1 MFRNNYRKPGFQSRE
16 KDTNFI
22 FGLRPVI
29 EAIEAGKDVDKIL
42 IKKGLSG
49 ELINELYAAIRER
62 QVNYQLVPEEKLNG
76 ITRKNHQGV
85 VAFISPVPLQKIED
99 IVPGLYE
106 QGVTPFIVAL
116 DGVTDVRNLGS
127 IARTAECAGVNA
139 ILLPEKGSAQL
150 NADAMKTSSGA
161 LNYLPVC
168 RTAAL
173 KKSLQFLRDSGIK
186 LVAATEKAEQLYHKS
201 DYTSPV
207 CIVMGSEDTGI
218 DPEIL
223 RICDDLVRLPVHG
236 KISSLN
242 VSNAAAVFFYEV
254 VRQREEKSGKE

>member
-1 MFRNNYRKPGFQSRE
+1 MFKNNYRKPGFQPRE
-16 KDTNFI
+16 KENNFI

-29 EAIEAGKDVDKIL
+29 EAIEAGKDIDKIL

-49 ELINELYAAIRER
+49 ELINELYAVIREHHS
-62 QVNYQLVPEEKLNG
+62 NYQLVPEEKLNS

-99 IVPGLYE
+99 IIPSLYE
-106 QGVTPFIVAL
+106 QGINPFIVAL
-116 DGVTDVRNLGS
+116 DGITDVRNLGS
-127 IARTAECAGVNA
+127 IARTCECAGVNA

-161 LNYLPVC
+161 LNHLPVC
-168 RTAAL
+168 RTAL
-173 KKSLQFLRDSGIK
+173 FKKSLQLLKDSGIK
-186 LVAATEKAEQLYHKS
+186 LVAATEKAETLYHKT
-201 DYTSPV
+201 DYSGPV

-218 DPEIL
+218 EPEIL
-223 RICDDLVRLPVHG
+223 RVCDDLVKLPVFG

-242 VSNAAAVFFYEV
+242 VSNAAAVFMYEV
-254 VRQREEKSGKE
+254 VRQRGEL

>member
-1 MFRNNYRKPGFQSRE
+1 MFKKNNYRSPGFQKKE
-16 KDTNFI
+16 KENFI

-29 EAIEAGKDVDKIL
+29 EAIEAGKDIDKIL

-49 ELINELYAAIRER
+49 ELINELYSVMR
-62 QVNYQLVPEEKLNG
+62 QHQSNYQLVPEEKLNSV
-76 ITRKNHQGV
+76 TRKNHQGV
-85 VAFISPVPLQKIED
+85 VAFISPVALQKIED
-99 IVPGLYE
+99 IIPGLYE
-106 QGVTPFIVAL
+106 QGITPFIVAL

-127 IARTAECAGVNA
+127 VARTAECAGVHA

-168 RTAAL
+168 RTANF
-173 KKSLQFLRDSGIK
+173 KKSLQLLRDSGIK
-186 LVAATEKAEQLYHKS
+186 LVAATEKAEKVYHKT
-201 DYTSPV
+201 DYSSPV

-223 RICDDLVRLPVHG
+223 RVCDELVKLPIMG

-242 VSNAAAVFFYEV
+242 VSNAAAVFLYEV
-254 VRQREEKSGKE
+254 VRQRSGE

>member
-1 MFRNNYRKPGFQSRE
+1 MFKNNYRKPGFQPRE
-16 KDTNFI
+16 KDSFI

-29 EAIEAGKDVDKIL
+29 EAIEAGKDIDKIL

-49 ELINELYAAIRER
+49 ELINELYASIKQY
-62 QVNYQLVPEEKLNG
+62 QVNYQMVPEEKLNS

-85 VAFISPVPLQKIED
+85 VAFISPVPIQKIED
-99 IVPGLYE
+99 IIPTLYE
-106 QGVTPFIVAL
+106 QGINPFIIAL

-139 ILLPEKGSAQL
+139 LLVPEKGSAQL

-161 LNYLPVC
+161 LNHLPVC
-168 RTAAL
+168 RTALL
-173 KKSLQFLRDSGIK
+173 KKSLQFLQESGIK
-186 LVAATEKAEQLYHKS
+186 LVAATEKAEKVYHKT
-201 DYTSPV
+201 DYTTPV
-207 CIVMGSEDTGI
+207 CIIMGSEDTGI

-223 RICDDLVRLPVHG
+223 RICDELVKLPILG

-242 VSNAAAVFFYEV
+242 VSNAAAVFLYEA
-254 VRQREEKSGKE
+254 VRQRGEGV

>member
-1 MFRNNYRKPGFQSRE
+1 MFKNNYRKPGFQPRE
-16 KDTNFI
+16 KDSFI

-29 EAIEAGKDVDKIL
+29 EAIEAGKDVDKVL

-49 ELINELYAAIRER
+49 ELINELYSSIKQH
-62 QVNYQLVPEEKLNG
+62 QVNYQMVPEEKLNS

-99 IVPGLYE
+99 IIPTLYE
-106 QGVTPFIVAL
+106 QGVTPFIIAL

-127 IARTAECAGVNA
+127 IARTAECAGVHA
-139 ILLPEKGSAQL
+139 LLVPEKGSAQL

-161 LNYLPVC
+161 LNHLPVC
-168 RTAAL
+168 RTAL
-173 KKSLQFLRDSGIK
+173 FKKSLQFLQESGIK
-186 LVAATEKAEQLYHKS
+186 LVAATEKAEKVYHMS
-201 DYTSPV
+201 DYTVPV

-218 DPEIL
+218 EPEIL
-223 RICDDLVRLPVHG
+223 RICDELVKLPILG

-242 VSNAAAVFFYEV
+242 VSNAAAVFLYEV
-254 VRQREEKSGKE
+254 VRQRGNES

>member
-1 MFRNNYRKPGFQSRE
+1 MYKNNYRKPGFQTRA

-29 EAIEAGKDVDKIL
+29 EAIEAGKDIDKVL
-42 IKKGLSG
+42 VKKGLSG
-49 ELINELYAAIRER
+49 ELINELYAAMREHKT
-62 QVNYQLVPEEKLNG
+62 NYQLVPEEKLNS

-85 VAFISPVPLQKIED
+85 VAFISPVALQKIED

-106 QGVTPFIVAL
+106 QGITPFIVAL

-127 IARTAECAGVNA
+127 IARTAECAGANA

-168 RTAAL
+168 RTAMF
-173 KKSLQFLRDSGIK
+173 KKSLQFLKDSGIK
-186 LVAATEKAEQLYHKS
+186 LVGATEKAEKLYHKT
-201 DYTSPV
+201 DYTAPV
-207 CIVMGSEDTGI
+207 CIVMGSEESGI
-218 DPEIL
+218 EPEIL
-223 RICDDLVRLPVHG
+223 RICDELVKLPVLG
-236 KISSLN
+236 QIGSLN
-242 VSNAAAVFFYEV
+242 VSNAAAVFLYEV
-254 VRQREEKSGKE
+254 VKQREQ

>member
-1 MFRNNYRKPGFQSRE
+1 MFKNDYRKPGFQPRE
-16 KDTNFI
+16 KENNFI

-29 EAIEAGKDVDKIL
+29 EAIEAGKDIDKIL

-49 ELINELYAAIRER
+49 ELINELYAAMREHHS
-62 QVNYQLVPEEKLNG
+62 NYQLVPEEKLNS

-99 IVPGLYE
+99 IIPSLYE
-106 QGVTPFIVAL
+106 QGINPFIVAL
-116 DGVTDVRNLGS
+116 DGITDVRNLGS
-127 IARTAECAGVNA
+127 IARTCECAGVNA

-161 LNYLPVC
+161 LNHLPVC
-168 RTAAL
+168 RTAMF
-173 KKSLQFLRDSGIK
+173 KKSLQLLKDSGIK
-186 LVAATEKAEQLYHKS
+186 LVAATEKAETLYHKP
-201 DYTSPV
+201 DYTGPV

-218 DPEIL
+218 EPEIL
-223 RICDDLVRLPVHG
+223 RICDDLVKLPVFG

-242 VSNAAAVFFYEV
+242 VSNAAAVFMYEV
-254 VRQREEKSGKE
+254 VRQRGE